1 MTIQAN
7 TFLSVNFDHCYSEG
21 FKALKMQQSVDNNPF
36 QIGSKEA
43 HYIGK
48 KAGGM
53 LFMKLHRALQNNQI
67 LLPLMMAGL
76 INYPNINGLL

>member
-36 QIGSKEA
+36 QIGSREA
-43 HYIGK
+43 HY
-48 KAGGM
+48 
-53 LFMKLHRALQNNQI
+53 L
-67 LLPLMMAGL
+67 
-76 INYPNINGLL
+76 